1 MHIPE
6 QNTGSLMNA
15 ENTHESLGAISRGI
29 TRSQGKSFYFASHVL
44 PAAERSGS
52 YDVYAL
58 CRIIDDA
65 TDNKIADTPDSLVG
79 HELSTQLVSFL
90 YSNYLKPDQQL
101 NDWVVKV
108 INSAAPLGVS
118 PPDCEDYLVYLRERL
133 QTLGIS
139 RTDLEDLLLG
149 QLDDENFAQP
159 LTFSAFY
166 QYCYRVAGV
175 VGHMMALVLG
185 ATRDRATRRAAEH
198 LGVAMQITNIL
209 RDVKEDLEQR
219 QRIYLPADI
228 CQQYGVDFNAPMSA
242 LANGHA
248 STALLRYIGQIG
260 LWYYESGLNGSSGIH
275 SRRGRLCVKLM
286 AAIYGSIL
294 AKVLA
299 SPAKVFRGRTV
310 THLLSK
316 IWIAFQVICG
326 RNPLRAAGFT
336 EELLRMNRTATPIVK
351 EAHSS

>member
-1 MHIPE
+1 
-6 QNTGSLMNA
+6 MNA
-15 ENTHESLGAISRGI
+15 DRSPESLAAISREI

-44 PAAERSGS
+44 PSGERSGS
-52 YDVYAL
+52 YDIYAL

-65 TDNKIADTPDSLVG
+65 TDNKVASTPDALVG

-90 YSNYLKPDQQL
+90 YSNHSNPDKRL
-101 NDWVVKV
+101 NGWVVKV
-108 INSAAPLGVS
+108 INATAPLQIS
-118 PPDCEDYLVYLRERL
+118 ALNCESYLNYLRQRL
-133 QTLGIS
+133 QSLGIS

-149 QLDDENFAQP
+149 QLDDENFVQP

-228 CQQYGVDFNAPMSA
+228 CNQYGVDFNAPMSA

-260 LWYYESGLNGSSGIH
+260 LWYYESGLNGSSGIQ

-286 AAIYGSIL
+286 TAIYGSIL
-294 AKVLA
+294 AKVIA
-299 SPAKVFRGRTV
+299 SPDQVFRGRTV
-310 THLLSK
+310 THLASK
-316 IWIAFQVICG
+316 IWIALQVICG

-336 EELLRMNRTATPIVK
+336 HELLRMNRTATPIVQ
-351 EAHSS
+351 EAHPS